1 LEPVGATRPPCVA
14 MISAMRSKVLLVAAA
29 IAIAQGLRAE
39 EIPPAQIIADQVRD
53 QGFPCNKAPTVER
66 DPTYSRPDEP
76 VWILKCDNATYRVRL
91 IPGMAADVV
100 RLDK

>member
-1 LEPVGATRPPCVA
+1 
-14 MISAMRSKVLLVAAA
+14 MRIKFLLPAAA
-29 IAIAQGLRAE
+29 ITIIQGFTGANFDTRGAVRAE
-39 EIPPAQIIADQVRD
+39 QIPPAQIIADQVRD
-53 QGFPCNKAPTVER
+53 QGFPCNKSLTVER

-91 IPGMAADVV
+91 VPGMAADVV